1 MIITD
6 SFLLK
11 PSVITS
17 FVLGLLLSYLGH
29 QFTLNQEN
37 KEISHE
43 LNTIKL
49 LYQTAFVR
57 ELELNIEILKDV
69 RKFYQS
75 SNLVTR
81 EEFQQFTVETIEKIP
96 AIKALEWIP
105 RVPLTEID
113 QYIKKARDDG
123 LTDFDITQS
132 DPRGNMVVVER
143 NKAFYY
149 PVFYVEPLKG
159 NEKALGYDLSS
170 SPARKKTI
178 IASMN
183 SGETL
188 ATSPIQLVQDQQ
200 KAAAYLF
207 MEPIYRGDRTLRQAR
222 LENFQGF
229 ALGVFRIQPLF
240 LSSLNSTGLYNSE
253 ILVHMEDISE
263 AGSPVSLFKTYNKEP
278 DQEAVHYRQTITT
291 KRLGRTWR
299 MTLHP
304 SQEFIRQFQ
313 SNRAKIVFISG
324 MAFTLLVISFLYLLI
339 GRERKVRLLVEHRT
353 RQLQLEQRRS
363 QVILDTTLN
372 AIITINGAGLIQSC
386 NPAGQKLFGYR
397 ETELLNNNIKMLM
410 PSPYAQQ
417 HDKYLNNYLTSN
429 IGHIIGGGR
438 EVTGL
443 KKDGSTFPMFLS
455 VDKAS
460 LEDTIIFVGVIIDL
474 SQQKEN
480 EKILVDAK
488 EKAEMHSRAKSE
500 FLSMMSHELRTPLTV
515 ILGYLPLLTDRNKL
529 PLPEVIAEIANE
541 MKDSGE
547 HLLVLINDILDIS
560 KIEAGKLEIKR
571 QWQNSHS
578 LVEECLQALEKSAKN
593 KNLKLINQVPDLRI
607 FSDPTRIKQI
617 FINLLSNAIKFTD
630 QGTITVRGEQSEK
643 NIIFEVE
650 DTGCGIDNSVLPLL
664 FDKFYQVDSSSKRKV
679 RGTGLGLAITK
690 RLIELHDGKISVA
703 SQKGVG
709 TTFTFSINNI
719 LEANHELN
727 STG

>member
-6 SFLLK
+6 SFFIK
-11 PSVITS
+11 PTVIIS
-17 FVLGLLLSYLGH
+17 FALGILLSYLAY
-29 QFTLNQEN
+29 QLTLKQESR
-37 KEISHE
+37 EIRQE
-43 LNTIKL
+43 LNNIKL
-49 LYQTAFVR
+49 LYQTAFIR
-57 ELELNIEILKDV
+57 ELELNIEILRDV

-75 SNLVTR
+75 SNRVTR
-81 EEFQQFTVETIEKIP
+81 EEFRQFTMETIEKIP
-96 AIKALEWIP
+96 AIEALEWAP
-105 RVPLTEID
+105 RVALSD
-113 QYIKKARDDG
+113 LDSYIKQARDEG
-123 LTDFDITQS
+123 LAGFTITRR
-132 DPRGNMVVVER
+132 DPRGNMVPVER

-159 NEKALGYDLSS
+159 NEKALGFDLSS
-170 SPARKKTI
+170 NPARKKTI

-188 ATSPIQLVQDQQ
+188 ATSPLQLVQDED
-200 KAAAYLF
+200 KSAAYLF
-207 MEPIYRGDRTLRQAR
+207 LEPVYRGNRTFRQAR

-229 ALGVFRIQPLF
+229 ALGVFRIRPLF
-240 LSSLNSTGLYNSE
+240 LASLNSAGLYNNQVQ
-253 ILVHMEDISE
+253 VHMEDISK
-263 AGSPVSLFKTYNKEP
+263 AGAPVSLFKTYSQAP
-278 DQEAVHYRQTITT
+278 DREMAHYRQTIVI
-291 KRLGRTWR
+291 KRLGRTWQLS
-299 MTLHP
+299 LHP
-304 SQEFIRQFQ
+304 SREFIRQFQ
-313 SNRAKIVFISG
+313 SNLAQIVLFSG
-324 MAFTLLVISFLYLLI
+324 MAFTLLVVSFLYLLI
-339 GRERKVRLLVEHRT
+339 GREKAVSLLVRQRT

-372 AIITINGAGLIQSC
+372 AIITINASGLIQSC

-410 PSPYAQQ
+410 PPPYAEQ
-417 HDKYLNNYLTSN
+417 HDNYLANYLESHN
-429 IGHIIGGGR
+429 SKIIGTGR

-460 LEDTIIFVGVIIDL
+460 LGDTLIFVGVIVDL
-474 SQQKEN
+474 SEQKEN
-480 EKILVDAK
+480 ERILVDAK

-515 ILGYLPLLTDRNKL
+515 ILGYLPLLSEKEKL
-529 PLPEVIAEIANE
+529 PSPGIIAEIAGE

-560 KIEAGKLEIKR
+560 KIEAGKLEIRR
-571 QWQNSHS
+571 QWQNSHYV
-578 LVEECLQALEKSAKN
+578 VEECLLSLEKSAQRKGIR
-593 KNLKLINQVPDLRI
+593 LINQVPDLRI

-617 FINLLSNAIKFTD
+617 FINLLTNAIKFTD
-630 QGTITVRGEQSEK
+630 RGSITVRGEQSEK
-643 NIIFEVE
+643 NIIFEVQ
-650 DTGCGIDNSVLPLL
+650 DTGCGIENSVLPLL
-664 FDKFYQVDSSSKRKV
+664 FDKFYQVDSSSTRKV

-690 RLIELHDGKISVA
+690 LLIELHGGSITVA
-703 SQKGVG
+703 SQLGVG